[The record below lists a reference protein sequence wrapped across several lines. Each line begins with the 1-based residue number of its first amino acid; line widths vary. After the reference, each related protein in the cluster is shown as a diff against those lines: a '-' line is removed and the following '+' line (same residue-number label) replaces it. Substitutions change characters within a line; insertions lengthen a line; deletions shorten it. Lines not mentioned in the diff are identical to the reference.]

1 MNKRITIHDKESG
14 ETFTLE
20 YTVSSLEI
28 MEGWGFRM
36 EDIDSVITTRTMQL
50 WRGAFIA
57 NHPTL
62 GKRRVEELLQ
72 NLGNKKGLL
81 EALAKMYVDVLM
93 SITGANEDEAKDKK
107 EETEKNVE
115 WETSW

>member
-36 EDIDSVITTRTMQL
+36 
-50 WRGAFIA
+50 
-57 NHPTL
+57 
-62 GKRRVEELLQ
+62 
-72 NLGNKKGLL
+72 
-81 EALAKMYVDVLM
+81 
-93 SITGANEDEAKDKK
+93 
-107 EETEKNVE
+107 
-115 WETSW
+115 

>member
-62 GKRRVEELLQ
+62 GRKRVEELL
-72 NLGNKKGLL
+72 LKMKNKKGLL
-81 EALAKMYVDVLM
+81 EALSKMYVEIVMAISGADEEE
-93 SITGANEDEAKDKK
+93 ANEKEAD
-107 EETEKNVE
+107 EKNVE

>member
-20 YTVSSLEI
+20 YTVSALEI
-28 MEGWGFRM
+28 MESWGFRM

-62 GKRRVEELLQ
+62 GKKRVEELLQ
-72 NLGNKKGLL
+72 NLGNKKHLL
-81 EALAKMYVDVLM
+81 ESLAQMYVDVLM
-93 SITGANEDEAKDKK
+93 SITGADEKDDKEKEDEG
-107 EETEKNVE
+107 KNVE